1 MLPLMCVLF
10 LHHVVSPLPSLYP
23 SLAFSLVKGFGGA
36 VCLWCVSPFQMNNQN
51 CNILNWNIRGLNNPA
66 RRKVVSDLIKDTR
79 SSVASIQET
88 KLAAVNNQIVAETL
102 GCLPS
107 SCWNLW
113 RSLAG
118 RGCKQLQNSAVSEQT
133 LSQQRSEL

>member
-1 MLPLMCVLF
+1 
-10 LHHVVSPLPSLYP
+10 
-23 SLAFSLVKGFGGA
+23 
-36 VCLWCVSPFQMNNQN
+36 MNNQN

-102 GCLPS
+102 GCNFVDKAYLPAAGTCGGALPAVDANS
-107 SCWNLW
+107 YKIQQSQNKHCHNKDPSCDF
-113 RSLAG
+113 
-118 RGCKQLQNSAVSEQT
+118 QY
-133 LSQQRSEL
+133 